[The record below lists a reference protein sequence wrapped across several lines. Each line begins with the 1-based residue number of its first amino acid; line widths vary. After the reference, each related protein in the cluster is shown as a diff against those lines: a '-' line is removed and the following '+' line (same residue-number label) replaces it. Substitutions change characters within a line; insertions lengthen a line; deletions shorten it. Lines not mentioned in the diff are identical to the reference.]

1 MTTMIVVSR
10 NNKLSNYLIWDP
22 PEYTIPHC
30 WFTIVYIIYNNSNNN
45 NNNNDNNNNNNNDN
59 NNNNNNNIYI
69 YIYMYI
75 CNMYILCVYYTCIYP
90 DSSDYNGR

>member
-10 NNKLSNYLIWDP
+10 NNKVSNYLIWDP

-45 NNNNDNNNNNNNDN
+45 NNNNDNNNNNNTD